1 MSKQSQSP
9 PNASGP
15 VRDASFG
22 DRIGVT
28 LARSASWHFVIV
40 FGVTAAVLLAAYYFP
55 YPAGT
60 AIRRLLDAYLRAYAW
75 MAGMVLRLFES
86 SLVVVGQDIIGRYS
100 IRIVKTCDGM
110 DVNILLTS
118 AILAWPC
125 ALRRRIIAVVEG
137 IALLVVANTARICT
151 LYYVGVYAPSSFEFV
166 HLELWPAAILVI
178 AVAFFLIFLTNTS
191 NRCNGLTA
199 NRL

>member
-1 MSKQSQSP
+1 MSKSSQSP

-15 VRDASFG
+15 GRDASFG
-22 DRIGVT
+22 DRIGVA
-28 LARSASWHFVIV
+28 LARSASWRFVVV
-40 FGVTAAVLLAAYYFP
+40 FGATAAILLAVYYFP
-55 YPAGT
+55 YPTGS

-75 MAGMVLRLFES
+75 MAAAVLRLFES
-86 SLVVVGQDIIGRYS
+86 GLVVSGQDIIGRYS

-110 DVNILLTS
+110 DVNILLAS

-125 ALRRRIIAVVEG
+125 AWRRRLIAVVEG
-137 IALLVVANTARICT
+137 LALLVVANTARICT

-178 AVAFFLIFLTNTS
+178 AVAFFLIFLTRTRS
-191 NRCNGLTA
+191 DATA
-199 NRL
+199 